1 VAKRAQPKGSG
12 VVLRAM
18 KLSATILGFDEV
30 KMKICAAFKACTTLL
45 DSDINVAFQIPCE
58 ASVDV
63 QDMICGSSGVSGI
76 NASQMG
82 RKHTILSSG
91 CSLQL
96 RWLKFKLSPV
106 SIGYQGANQW
116 SI

>member
-1 VAKRAQPKGSG
+1 
-12 VVLRAM
+12 M

-63 QDMICGSSGVSGI
+63 QHMICGWWHVLVALAGSMHPKWEGS
-76 NASQMG
+76 
-82 RKHTILSSG
+82 TP
-91 CSLQL
+91 
-96 RWLKFKLSPV
+96 F
-106 SIGYQGANQW
+106 
-116 SI
+116 